1 MTIKRKILIN
11 VAYAA
16 VVIGGVFAVWAIAAA
31 ATGSEFVVPSI
42 GSTFVALGDVLGGA
56 AFWRDLGGTL
66 LRCLIGYV
74 IAVAL
79 GFALFFLCTAY
90 KRMRAVVEP
99 LISALRSLPAVA
111 ITLVLILSVG
121 VHGTPVVLAVLVIM
135 PMMYSAA
142 RAKIS
147 VVPRELAETSVLL
160 GANKLQT
167 MRILWLPCLSSALP
181 DILSSALSYNIKTV
195 IGAEILAQT
204 PLSLGMLMKLSQ
216 LNLQPARL
224 IAYVIVAVALSVIV
238 ELVVK
243 LALKRV
249 FARFSD

>member
-1 MTIKRKILIN
+1 MIVKRKIIIN
-11 VAYAA
+11 AAYAA
-16 VVIGGVFAVWAIAAA
+16 IVIGGVFAVWAIAAA
-31 ATGSEFVVPSI
+31 ISGSEFVVPSI
-42 GSTFVALGDVLGGA
+42 GSTFRALGDVLSGG
-56 AFWRDLGGTL
+56 AFWRELGGTL
-66 LRCLIGYV
+66 LRCLIGYA
-74 IAVAL
+74 ISVAL
-79 GFALFFLCTAY
+79 GFILFFLCTAY
-90 KRMRAVVEP
+90 KPVRAVVEP
-99 LISALRSLPAVA
+99 IISALRSLPAVA
-111 ITLVLILSVG
+111 VTLVLILSVG
-121 VHGTPVVLAVLVIM
+121 VNGTPVVLAVLVIM

-147 VVPRELAETSVLL
+147 VVPRELEEAGVLL

-224 IAYVIVAVALSVIV
+224 IAYVLAAVVLSVIV
-238 ELVVK
+238 EITVK
-243 LALKRV
+243 LLLKRV